1 MYEGL
6 PNSQLFRGIST
17 EEIRGILKCLSA
29 VHKQYRRGE
38 YIFRLGDM
46 VSTVGL
52 VQQGAVQI
60 VQEDYWGNRRIIGSA
75 EKGQIFGES
84 YACVPAEPLMVSVV
98 AKEDTRILLLDVK
111 RILHTCSSSCEFHNR
126 LIQNLLS
133 IIAGKNLMLTRKIE
147 HVSRKTI
154 REKVL
159 AYLSFQ
165 AKRQGSSSFCIPFDR
180 QQLADY
186 LAVDR
191 SALSAELSKMQKEYV
206 IEYKKNQFTILD
218 D

>member
-1 MYEGL
+1 MYDGL
-6 PNSQLFRGIST
+6 PNSQLFRGIAA
-17 EEIRGILKCLSA
+17 EEIKGILKCLSA
-29 VHKQYRRGE
+29 VDKQYRRGE

-46 VSTVGL
+46 VSVVGL
-52 VQQGAVQI
+52 VLQGAVQI
-60 VQEDYWGNRRIIGSA
+60 VQEDYWGDRRIIGSA
-75 EKGQIFGES
+75 DKGQIFGES

-98 AKEDTRILLLDVK
+98 AKEDTRVLLLDVK

-165 AKRQGSSSFCIPFDR
+165 ARRQGRSSFCIPFDR

-191 SALSAELSKMQKEYV
+191 SALSAELSKMQRERV
-206 IEYKKNQFTILD
+206 IVYKKNQFTILD